1 MVTFQTEEGSF
12 RDREGRVFYTEG
24 RVFRALSPVA
34 EAEWQALEKTAF
46 FDRLIAEGKL
56 IPTRSADWSK
66 SQLAELPGFSE
77 RWTTALEHD
86 RLPFISYP
94 YEWTF
99 HMLKDAA
106 LLQLELLEAALEED
120 MMLKDATPYN
130 IQWRGARPV
139 FIDIPS
145 FERWRQGEPWI
156 GYQQFCRLFLF
167 PLMMSAYRGLPF
179 APWLRGAIDGLTPKE
194 FNDLL
199 SWRDLFRPGVLVDV
213 YLQAKLQKG
222 SSGGGQSEAPEKTT
236 DDLKQ
241 AGFGKQ
247 MILNNLRRL
256 RKVVGKLSWGERR
269 SEWSEYA
276 AQNSYDD
283 ENRRIKRD
291 FVEQAMAGRTWQ
303 LTWDIGCNT
312 GEYSR
317 LAAGHSRSVVA
328 FDADHLAV
336 DRLYL
341 DLQNPGADSPD
352 NILPLVMNLADPS
365 PSLGW
370 RHGERK
376 ALSRRDPPDFILCL
390 AVLHHLVISANVP
403 LPEVV
408 EYLAQFGA
416 HMVIEFVAKDDPMV
430 QKLLAHRQDIFH
442 DYELEV
448 FEAALAEH
456 FRVLKKTVF
465 HDNTRILYS
474 VEPKGVGPH
483 GQ

>member
-12 RDREGRVFYTEG
+12 RDREGRVFYAEG

-34 EAEWQALEKTAF
+34 EAEWQALEKTSF
-46 FDRLIAEGKL
+46 FARLVADGKV
-56 IPTRSADWSK
+56 IPTRPADWSRE
-66 SQLAELPGFSE
+66 QLAELAGFSD

-99 HMLKDAA
+99 HMLRDAA
-106 LLQLELLEAALEED
+106 LLQLELLEAALDED

-167 PLMMSAYRGLPF
+167 PLMMTAYRGLPF

-194 FNDLL
+194 CSDLL
-199 SWRDLFRPGVLVDV
+199 SWRDLVRPGVLVDV

-222 SSGGGQSEAPEKTT
+222 PSGNGPSEAPERTT
-236 DDLKQ
+236 DDLKR
-241 AGFGKQ
+241 AGFSKP
-247 MILNNLRRL
+247 MILNNLGRL
-256 RKVVGKLSWGERR
+256 RKVVSKLSWGEQR
-269 SEWSEYA
+269 SEWSDYA

-303 LTWDIGCNT
+303 LAWDIGCNT

-317 LAAGHSRSVVA
+317 LAALHSRSVVA

-341 DLQNPGADSPD
+341 ELKASSDGPD
-352 NILPLVMNLADPS
+352 NILPLVVNLADPS
-365 PSLGW
+365 PALGW

-376 ALSRRDPPDFILCL
+376 ALSRRNQPDFILCL

-408 EYLAQFGA
+408 EYFAQFDA
-416 HMVIEFVAKDDPMV
+416 HLVIEFVTKSDPMV
-430 QKLLAHRQDIFH
+430 HKLLAHRQDIFH

-448 FEAALAEH
+448 FEAALARH
-456 FRVLKKTVF
+456 FDVLKKTTF
-465 HDNTRILYS
+465 HNNTRILFF
-474 VEPKGVGPH
+474 VGPLAY
-483 GQ
+483 